1 MTAGGTVRNEE
12 PAASGPDRPGRTGP
26 RHAAPRKS
34 LLTRLQ
40 IPAGKAMALAAM
52 PTAVFVGIGLTPRLA
67 LADDK
72 SELPF
77 APGPCVT
84 RSDEPATEEPSATPS
99 PSASASGSA
108 SPSPD
113 AGGTP
118 KPTATPDAPTKGPDG
133 AKDDAD
139 PKDSGTSA
147 STGAQDSGESAKPD
161 AKSAPKPSSTPSP
174 SASETTNPLDPLGVG
189 KALKDLLTPK
199 EQKEKQEQEEKEAA
213 DRAAAEKAAQDEA
226 QDETESGGSG
236 AEPGATP
243 ASDAPAEDDK
253 AEKEDKAE
261 KAEKED
267 KGGKNEKAPESAD
280 ASASSRTLKD
290 DITDAARKAGAAEKD
305 IVEGARSAA
314 EKNAAGPRTEK
325 AGEDGQKAGD
335 LKLDGTEPYPCPTH
349 DAKALADADVD
360 ESYPRVADEPWRLE
374 TTKLSLHGLGYDGI
388 VKVRTSSGKIKNVLK
403 FTATGLDIKDLHQLT
418 VGPDGKTGHVKGA
431 PGSTS
436 TIRDGKITMYT
447 ERLKGNLL
455 GLIPVDFT
463 PDSPPP
469 LTLPE
474 LFFTKVTVVQA
485 GQFGGTLS
493 IPGLHNYYD
502 TDAG

>member
-1 MTAGGTVRNEE
+1 
-12 PAASGPDRPGRTGP
+12 
-26 RHAAPRKS
+26 
-34 LLTRLQ
+34 
-40 IPAGKAMALAAM
+40 MALAAM

-72 SELPF
+72 AELPF

-84 RSDEPATEEPSATPS
+84 RSDEPAGEDPSATPS
-99 PSASASGSA
+99 PSASPSGSA

-118 KPTATPDAPTKGPDG
+118 KPSATPDAPAKGSDG
-133 AKDDAD
+133 AKGDAKD
-139 PKDSGTSA
+139 PDTKDSGTSA
-147 STGAQDSGESAKPD
+147 ATGAQDSGQSAGPE
-161 AKSAPKPSSTPSP
+161 AKSAPEPSSTPSP

-199 EQKEKQEQEEKEAA
+199 EKKEQEEKEAA
-213 DRAAAEKAAQDEA
+213 DKAAAEKAAQDEA
-226 QDETESGGSG
+226 QDEAESAGSG
-236 AEPGATP
+236 AEPGAT
-243 ASDAPAEDDK
+243 ASPDAPAGK
-253 AEKEDKAE
+253 AGKA
-261 KAEKED
+261 
-267 KGGKNEKAPESAD
+267 KAPESGAKD
-280 ASASSRTLKD
+280 AASASPRTLKD

-314 EKNAAGPRTEK
+314 EKNAAGPRAEK
-325 AGEDGQKAGD
+325 DGEDGAKAGD

-388 VKVRTSSGKIKNVLK
+388 VKVRTSSGRIKNVLK
-403 FTATGLDIKDLHQLT
+403 FTASGLDIKDLHQLT

-436 TIRDGKITMYT
+436 TIRDGKVTMYT

-485 GQFGGTLS
+485 AQFGGTLT

-502 TDAG
+502 GDAG